1 MRISVTLSANAGV
14 AIDFGGK
21 RIWVDALHEEKQ
33 HGFSAVTVSLQ
44 GKMLMA
50 EAFQDPHYICYTHC
64 HGDHYSR
71 ELTRQAVERW
81 PKAKVI
87 LPRQDFAD
95 QVLLCE
101 QKHMLKFDDITMEF
115 FRLVHEGAEFANVP
129 HYGMILTLPEGN
141 VLLPGDC
148 AVASSALADAIGGRN
163 IDVAV
168 LDFPW
173 ITLRKGR
180 QFLSEHICA
189 KHVLVCHLPFAEDDC
204 NSYRECARRAALQMK
219 NVDVRLLLDP
229 KQSEEINN

>member
-1 MRISVTLSANAGV
+1 MGKIKVTLSANAGV
-14 AIDFGGK
+14 CIEAAGK
-21 RIWVDALHEEKQ
+21 RVWVDMLHSSPVKSFSTMSKQ
-33 HGFSAVTVSLQ
+33 LQ
-44 GKMLMA
+44 EWVLSWDA
-50 EAFQDPHYICYTHC
+50 PDYICYTHC